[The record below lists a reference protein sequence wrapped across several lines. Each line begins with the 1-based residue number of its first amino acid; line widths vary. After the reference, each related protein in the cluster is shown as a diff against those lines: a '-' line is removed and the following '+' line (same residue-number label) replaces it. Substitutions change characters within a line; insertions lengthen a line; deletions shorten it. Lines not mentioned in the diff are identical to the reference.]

1 MANAK
6 KGNRVAIQIK
16 AAPERIQ
23 RWDNAARRL
32 GMRRAEFA
40 RHCLDSYCD
49 MLDSQAETES
59 RAAMLA
65 RHNLTP

>member
-1 MANAK
+1 MK

-16 AAPERIQ
+16 AAPERVE

-32 GMRRAEFA
+32 GMKRAEFA
-40 RHCLDSYCD
+40 RHCIDSYCD
-49 MLDSQAETES
+49 GLDSQAEAES
-59 RAAMLA
+59 RAAILA